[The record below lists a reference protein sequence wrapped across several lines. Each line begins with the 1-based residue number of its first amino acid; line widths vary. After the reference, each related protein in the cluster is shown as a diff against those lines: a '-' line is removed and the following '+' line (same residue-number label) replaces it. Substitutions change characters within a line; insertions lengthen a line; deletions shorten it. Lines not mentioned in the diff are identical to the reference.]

1 VAKREEALKRNSD
14 LDSLPPSERS
24 KFEELCSDLADAFQ
38 SAAPADARFSS
49 PEKTWALFR
58 SSLQTGDRKT
68 ALLCLVDEVK
78 RYFAEFATKATDQ
91 QLRQM
96 ADGIKEL
103 ELPST
108 TATDRIEGSL
118 ITQNGLSGL
127 IRFIRLGQNWKIS
140 DM

>member
-1 VAKREEALKRNSD
+1 V
-14 LDSLPPSERS
+14 DSLPPTEKS

-68 ALLCLVDEVK
+68 SLLCLVDGAK
-78 RYFAEFATKATDQ
+78 RNFAEFATKVSDQ

-96 ADGIKEL
+96 ANSIKEL
-103 ELPST
+103 ALPPL

-118 ITQNGLSGL
+118 ITQNERSGP
-127 IRFIRLGQNWKIS
+127 IRFVRLGQNWKIA